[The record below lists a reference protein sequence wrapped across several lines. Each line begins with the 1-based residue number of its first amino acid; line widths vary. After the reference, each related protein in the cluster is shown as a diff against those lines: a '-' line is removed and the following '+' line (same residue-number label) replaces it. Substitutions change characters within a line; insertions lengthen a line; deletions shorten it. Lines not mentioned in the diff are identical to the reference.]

1 MTSRQPRIL
10 YILTALLL
18 LGFIFVGYT
27 SWRILTQ
34 KPGESTVT
42 SGGLTVAKPS
52 NSVQDATITDDGY
65 LLLKYED
72 GTERRVGTILGLQGA
87 KGEPG
92 DAGRSPSQA
101 EIALAVINYC
111 SDGKCDAKSPSADQ
125 VATAVRNYCD
135 TRNSCK
141 GDTGA
146 AGSAGANATT
156 DQIMAAVTQYC
167 SDGRC
172 TGPTGSQGIAGAP
185 GADGKTAVMA
195 CVIRDDGNYVAWKY
209 ETETDSAYRNLY
221 KIPPLGNGSDCIDLR
236 SA

>member
-1 MTSRQPRIL
+1 MTTRQTRII

-42 SGGLTVAKPS
+42 SGGITVAKPS
-52 NSVQDATITDDGY
+52 NNVKDATIGDDGY
-65 LLLKYED
+65 LTLIYED
-72 GTERRVGTILGLQGA
+72 GTERRVGAVVGLQGQPGNQ
-87 KGEPG
+87 GEPG
-92 DAGRSPSQA
+92 RSPTQA

-111 SDGKCDAKSPSADQ
+111 SDGKCDAKSPTADQ
-125 VATAVRNYCD
+125 VATAVFNYCT

-146 AGSAGANATT
+146 TGAAGASVTT
-156 DQIMAAVTQYC
+156 DQVMAAVTQYC

-172 TGPTGSQGIAGAP
+172 VGPTGSAGTP
-185 GADGKTAVMA
+185 GADGKSAVMA
-195 CVIRDDGNYVAWKY
+195 CVTRDDGSYVAWKY
-209 ETETDSAYRNLY
+209 ETEANAAYRNLY
-221 KIPPLGNGSDCIDLR
+221 KIPPFGNGSDCIDLR
-236 SA
+236 SV